1 MEKDA
6 GKWDP
11 QAALGSNGAT
21 ARGLVREGARAVS
34 AWQPGVQMA
43 SVQPAARKK
52 GGLSGSSELFR
63 AWTQGVPEA
72 WVHGITY

>member
-72 WVHGITY
+72 WVHGTTY